1 MVLLLLIQNS
11 ARRPFRSQLTSIMKF
26 ATKAIHAGYDPDPV
40 TGAVMPPIY
49 QSSTCA
55 QRLPGEHKGY
65 EYTRMQYSARTY
77 LRNVLAQSDHGAV
90 VYSHASGMSVIA
102 AQ

>member
-40 TGAVMPPIY
+40 TGAVMPPYTKHLPTLNGYPENIRG
-49 QSSTCA
+49 TNTPECKTLREPICKMPWHNWRKEP
-55 QRLPGEHKGY
+55 QRI
-65 EYTRMQYSARTY
+65 
-77 LRNVLAQSDHGAV
+77 
-90 VYSHASGMSVIA
+90 VIQA
-102 AQ
+102 GWRPLMLS